1 MLIIKSNSNYDII
14 TINCNIIIILI
25 VLKIP
30 SMILSFYWIAFLN
43 CTDP

>member
-25 VLKIP
+25 ILKVP
-30 SMILSFYWIAFLN
+30 SIILSFHWIASLN
-43 CTDP
+43 CIDP